1 MGVLVRLAS
10 DQVQVIPGAT
20 ATLEVTVRNTG
31 TVVDQIAIDVL
42 GDAAAWAAADPPS
55 LSLFPATDGT
65 AVVRF
70 SPPRSA
76 SIAAGPVP
84 FGIRATS
91 REDPAGSAVEEGTV
105 TVGAFQETFAELLPR
120 TSRGSR
126 SATHEVALDNRGN
139 ERLNASLEPSDPDQL
154 LAFDVQPPGLVVD
167 PGTSQFAKV
176 RVSPRQRFWRG
187 TPKTRQFKLA
197 VTSPGSAPI
206 SLDGTMLQ
214 EAILPRWLIPALL
227 ALLALAILA
236 VILWLTVLQPSIK
249 SAATQALADA
259 GITPLPSLGAA
270 SSPGGGGGSGGGG
283 GGSSSPGPSSEVI
296 TPAPS
301 SGPASSPAG
310 GGLSLGGTP
319 VDGRLS
325 VDGTNPTGVSPS
337 KTTLYITDLVFANP
351 NGRAGTLQ
359 LSRGS
364 LVVMNL
370 RLENFRD
377 LDFHFVTPIVVK
389 SGQQLTLTAS
399 CTSAGPCDPS
409 VYYSGFTNP

>member
-1 MGVLVRLAS
+1 MGALVRLAS
-10 DQVQVIPGAT
+10 NSVQVTPGAS

-31 TVVDQIAIDVL
+31 TVVDQFTIDVL
-42 GDAAAWAAADPPS
+42 GDAGAWATADPPV
-55 LSLFPATDGT
+55 LSLFPATEET
-65 AVVRF
+65 TTVRF
-70 SPPRSA
+70 APPRSA
-76 SIAAGPVP
+76 SIAAGPVA
-84 FGIRATS
+84 FGVRAS
-91 REDPAGSAVEEGTV
+91 SHEDPAGSAVEEGTV
-105 TVGAFQETFAELLPR
+105 TVGAFRDTVAELLPR

-126 SATHEVALDNRGN
+126 SATHEVAVDNRGN

-154 LAFDVQPPGLVVD
+154 LGFDVRPPGMVIE

-187 TPKTRQFKLA
+187 TPKTRPFSLA
-197 VTSPGSAPI
+197 VTSPDGAPI
-206 SLDGTMLQ
+206 KLDGSMLQ

-227 ALLALAILA
+227 GLLALIVLA

-259 GITPLPSLGAA
+259 GITPAPSSAPAA
-270 SSPGGGGGSGGGG
+270 SAGAGGGGGS
-283 GGSSSPGPSSEVI
+283 P

-301 SGPASSPAG
+301 SEVLTPPPSSAPGATPAPGAG
-310 GGLSLGGTP
+310 GLNLGGTP

-325 VDGTNPTGVSPS
+325 VDGTNPSGVSPS

-351 NGRAGTLQ
+351 SGASGPMQLKRGTLV
-359 LSRGS
+359 LMS
-364 LVVMNL
+364 L

-389 SGQQLTLTAS
+389 SGDKLTLTAT
-399 CTSAGPCDPS
+399 CSASPCDPS